1 VQRFV
6 TESRKTKSFLQR
18 RDRWGHGVSLWIVVI
33 VGFLLP
39 LLTWSLKDL
48 KLDNDIS
55 GWLPKDDPQARI
67 REWYEGMFP
76 SKARVLVS
84 WDTAS
89 ITDPRMALLQ
99 TKLEGS
105 LTGDEGERE
114 GGSPYVD
121 DVSLPTAVLSRMLS
135 RDIPF
140 ETAIDQIDGVLIGKG
155 PLHIRLSD
163 TGVIRGEYMQ
173 KEILRIA
180 TKDFGLDAHFVDRTL
195 LPPSTDGIAED
206 DERAHKLHNQ
216 LSAYVS
222 QQPLYHLQ
230 IEWPEMH
237 SRTGQLAPFQD
248 ALLELKAPGSGS
260 ETTGKSCVEECFLTP
275 GSLAA
280 VSVAL
285 SEAGAADKSKAIQA
299 IRQAVEEC
307 GIPTELIRMGGQ
319 PVVNSAM
326 NVSVGEAVWNSKH
339 AKWDLPHRSPIF
351 FSAFVSVMFSFVML
365 RSFRLAVLVQAVSF
379 LVVIFAVGFVPLTGG
394 TMTMVLIVMPTLL
407 AVLTTSAAIHVANY
421 WKHSGNPDPVESIL
435 AAVDTAWL
443 PCLLAS
449 GTTAIGLAS
458 LLASNLIPVRDFGI
472 YSALGCI
479 LSFVVVLY
487 VLPSLMLY
495 WPKSPPQPEQLQTGH
510 WESFGIWLVR
520 HRKAVCLICV
530 MTTAASSWGFVNF
543 RTETKVIR
551 YFPPESRLVQ
561 DYVFLEDKL
570 SGVIS
575 IDTIVKFDK
584 DAQKLPEFKSFID
597 RARKVMEIQQ
607 EIRRHSEISGVLSLA
622 SFLDLRAP
630 SDDMS
635 RGERLKLTVA
645 QRKISADIREMLTGG
660 KPDKQGVATM
670 LAVPDFSTDWLV
682 EGDQLLNRAGDE
694 VWRITAQTSALS
706 DTDMEVLI
714 GDMDTIAEQHLRLV
728 GSPHTGH
735 VVTGLI
741 PIFLRTQQAVLES
754 LIRSF
759 GMAFLIIAVVMMVL
773 LRSMRAGLVT
783 MLPNLMPVII
793 VFGVLSW
800 MRLKVDIGTM
810 ITASVA
816 LGIAVDGTLHLLTW
830 FQTLVRQGHS
840 VEAAVGK
847 ALAHC
852 GPAMWQTSAAIGF
865 GMLALLPAELLL
877 VSRFGWIMAALI
889 FAALIADI
897 IFLPALLGGSLGRLI
912 QRAEYNRDS
921 VGKLG
926 GKAGAAS
933 GPDWMPP
940 TADAATSFRPAAEVV
955 PKLN

>member
-1 VQRFV
+1 MQRFV
-6 TESRKTKSFLQR
+6 TESRKTIPFLKK

-33 VGFLLP
+33 VAFLLP
-39 LLTWSLKDL
+39 FLVWSLKDL

-55 GWLPKDDPQARI
+55 GWLPKDDPQAKI
-67 REWYEGMFP
+67 RDWYEGMFP

-89 ITDPRMALLQ
+89 LTDPRMELLRDR
-99 TKLEGS
+99 LEGS
-105 LTGDEGERE
+105 LTADGERE

-121 DVSLPTAVLSRMLS
+121 GVNLPTSVLSRMLS

-140 ETAIDQIDGVLIGKG
+140 KTAIDQIDGVLIGKG

-163 TGVIRGEYMQ
+163 AGVLRGEYMQ
-173 KEILRIA
+173 QEILRIA
-180 TKDFGLDAHFVDRTL
+180 NKEFGLNAEFVDRTL
-195 LPPSTDGIAED
+195 LPPSSEGL
-206 DERAHKLHNQ
+206 DENDAKARSLYEQ
-216 LSAYVS
+216 VSAYVS
-222 QQPLYHLQ
+222 EQPLYHLQ
-230 IEWPEMH
+230 IEWSEMH
-237 SRTGQLAPFQD
+237 SSTGQLAAFQK

-260 ETTGKSCVEECFLTP
+260 ETTGKLCVEECFLTP

-280 VSVAL
+280 ASVAL
-285 SEAGAADKSKAIQA
+285 SEAGAADKSMAIA
-299 IRQAVEEC
+299 DIRRAVEEC
-307 GIPTELIRMGGQ
+307 GVPVELIRLGGQ
-319 PVVNSAM
+319 PVVNAAM
-326 NVSVGEAVWNSKH
+326 NVSVGEAVWNPKH
-339 AKWDLPHRSPIF
+339 PKWDLPHRSPIF
-351 FSAFVSVMFSFVML
+351 FSALVSVVFSFIML

-394 TMTMVLIVMPTLL
+394 TMSMVLIVMPTLL
-407 AVLTTSAAIHVANY
+407 AVLTTSASIHVANY
-421 WKHSGNPDPVESIL
+421 WKHSGNPDPIESVL
-435 AAVDTAWL
+435 KAVNTAWL

-458 LLASNLIPVRDFGI
+458 LLVSNLIPVRDFGI
-472 YSALGCI
+472 YSALGCL
-479 LSFVVVLY
+479 LSFLVVLY

-495 WPKSPPQPEQLQTGH
+495 WPKSPPQPEQLQTAH
-510 WESFGIWLVR
+510 WEKFGIWVAR
-520 HRKAVCLICV
+520 HRHIVSLICV
-530 MTTAASSWGFVNF
+530 SATAAASWGFVNF

-551 YFPPESRLVQ
+551 YFPTESRLVQ

-575 IDTIVKFDK
+575 IDTIVKFDTA
-584 DAQKLPEFKSFID
+584 AQQLPEFRSFID
-597 RARKVMEIQQ
+597 RARKVMELQQ
-607 EIRRHSEISGVLSLA
+607 EIRKHSEISGVLSLA

-630 SDDMS
+630 SEDMS
-635 RGERLKLTVA
+635 RGERLKLSVA
-645 QRKISADIREMLTGG
+645 QRKMSADIRDMLTGE

-670 LAVPDFSTDWLV
+670 LAIPDFSTDWLAK
-682 EGDQLLNRAGDE
+682 GDQLLNRKGDE

-706 DTDMEVLI
+706 DADLEVLI
-714 GDMDTIAEQHLRLV
+714 GDMDSIAEQHLQLV
-728 GSPHTGH
+728 GSPHTNH

-741 PIFLRTQQAVLES
+741 PVFLRTQQAVLES

-759 GMAFLIIAVVMMVL
+759 GMAFLIIAIVMMIL
-773 LRSMRAGLVT
+773 LRSVRAGIIT
-783 MLPNLMPVII
+783 MLPNLMPVIV

-847 ALAHC
+847 ALSHC
-852 GPAMWQTSAAIGF
+852 GPAMWQTSTAIGL

-877 VSRFGWIMAALI
+877 VSRFGIIMAALI

-897 IFLPALLGGSLGRLI
+897 VFLPALLGGSLGRLI
-912 QRAEYNRDS
+912 QRAACGPPGDS
-921 VGKLG
+921 ALSN
-926 GKAGAAS
+926 AAE
-933 GPDWMPP
+933 
-940 TADAATSFRPAAEVV
+940 TRERAEAATSFRSGADVI

>member
-1 VQRFV
+1 M
-6 TESRKTKSFLQR
+6 TESRNTIPFLKR

-39 LLTWSLKDL
+39 LLLWSLKDL
-48 KLDNDIS
+48 RLDNDIS
-55 GWLPKDDPQARI
+55 GWLPKNDPQARI

-84 WDTAS
+84 WDDAS

-99 TKLEGS
+99 DRLEGS
-105 LTGDEGERE
+105 LTAAGVRE

-121 DVSLPTAVLSRMLS
+121 GVNLPTSVLSRMLS

-140 ETAIDQIDGVLIGKG
+140 ATAMDQIDGVLIGRG

-163 TGVIRGEYMQ
+163 AGVLRGEYMQ
-173 KEILRIA
+173 KEILRVA
-180 TKDFGLDAHFVDRTL
+180 NKELGLDATFVDRTL
-195 LPPSTDGIAED
+195 LPPSTEGLD
-206 DERAHKLHNQ
+206 DADDKTRNMHEQ
-216 LSAYVS
+216 LSAYVTG
-222 QQPLYHLQ
+222 QPLYHFQ
-230 IEWPEMH
+230 IEWSEMH
-237 SRTGQLAPFQD
+237 SSTGQLDAFQT

-260 ETTGKSCVEECFLTP
+260 ETTGKPCIEECFVTP

-285 SEAGAADKSKAIQA
+285 SEAGAADKSKAIED
-299 IRQAVEEC
+299 IRAAVEAC
-307 GIPTELIRMGGQ
+307 GVPGELMRLGGQ
-319 PVVNSAM
+319 PVVNAAM
-326 NVSVGEAVWNSKH
+326 NISVGEAVWNPKY
-339 AKWDLPHRSPIF
+339 AAWDLPHRSPIF
-351 FSAFVSVMFSFVML
+351 FSAFVSVVFSFIML
-365 RSFRLAVLVQAVSF
+365 RSFRLAMLVQAVSF

-394 TMTMVLIVMPTLL
+394 TMSMVLIVMPTLL

-421 WKHSGNPDPVESIL
+421 WKHSGNPDPIESVL
-435 AAVDTAWL
+435 MAVDTAWL

-510 WESFGIWLVR
+510 WEKFGVWLARNR
-520 HRKAVCLICV
+520 HVACSACLIA
-530 MTTAASSWGFVNF
+530 TAAAGWGFFNF

-551 YFPPESRLVQ
+551 YFPTESRLVQ

-575 IDTIVKFDK
+575 IDTIVKFDTA
-584 DAQKLPEFKSFID
+584 AQNLPEYRSFIN
-597 RARKVMEIQQ
+597 RARKVMELQQ
-607 EIRRHSEISGVLSLA
+607 EIRQHSEISGVLSLA
-622 SFLDLRAP
+622 SFLDLREPNA
-630 SDDMS
+630 DMS
-635 RGERLKLTVA
+635 RVERLKLSVA
-645 QRKISADIREMLTGG
+645 QRKMSADIRDMLTGE
-660 KPDKQGVATM
+660 KPDKHGVATM
-670 LAVPDFSTDWLV
+670 LAVPDFSTDWLT
-682 EGDQLLNRAGDE
+682 EGDQRLNRSGDE

-706 DTDMEVLI
+706 DADLEGLI
-714 GDMDTIAEQHLRLV
+714 GDMDAISEQHLQLV

-741 PIFLRTQQAVLES
+741 PVFLRTQQAVLES

-759 GMAFLIIAVVMMVL
+759 GMAFLIIAIVMMVL
-773 LRSMRAGLVT
+773 LKSVRAGAMT
-783 MLPNLMPVII
+783 MLPNLMPVIL

-830 FQTLVRQGHS
+830 FQKLVRQGHS

-852 GPAMWQTSAAIGF
+852 GPAMWQTSTAIGL

-877 VSRFGWIMAALI
+877 VSRFGIIMAALV

-897 IFLPALLGGSLGRLI
+897 VFLPALLGGSLGRLI
-912 QRAEYNRDS
+912 QRAACDQPSDTVDDS
-921 VGKLG
+921 PESPKRSD
-926 GKAGAAS
+926 AAS
-933 GPDWMPP
+933 SGPA
-940 TADAATSFRPAAEVV
+940 ADAATTFHAGADVIA
-955 PKLN
+955 KLN